1 MGLKKMEC
9 KEKEE
14 EEEEEEPVPSISR
27 TSEALKER
35 ASKPHT
41 VRKAGQV
48 REVCL
53 PGEKYL

>member
-1 MGLKKMEC
+1 MEC

-14 EEEEEEPVPSISR
+14 EEEEPLPSISR

-35 ASKPHT
+35 ASQPHT